1 MHMNSIVTAAKRRL
15 QFTDLTSLGFARFDC
30 RKVATGD
37 PCLAISK
44 EVNEQAG
51 GGGDPD
57 REGNTAVTCEDE
69 GGDDADPDSRR
80 SKKGTRQPSP
90 ALLPFNALSAYVS
103 FGRSRI
109 YQLIQEGS
117 FPRPI
122 KIGKSSRWVVAEI
135 NRWLENQ
142 IALRQIQMVGG
153 RND

>member
-1 MHMNSIVTAAKRRL
+1 MQMNSLVTASKRRL
-15 QFTDLTSLGFARFDC
+15 QFMDQTSLGSARFHC
-30 RKVATGD
+30 RTVTAGD

-51 GGGDPD
+51 GGGDLD
-57 REGNTAVTCEDE
+57 RKGDSAGTCEDE

-80 SKKGTRQPSP
+80 SKTNTRQPSP
-90 ALLPFNALSAYVS
+90 ALLPFKALSAYVS

-109 YQLIQEGS
+109 YQLIQDGS

-135 NRWLENQ
+135 NRWLEQQ
-142 IALRQIQMVGG
+142 IALRQTQMVGG
-153 RND
+153 GND